1 MGKIRCAVKWGLNI
15 LNAYLT
21 SAVVRSSRGVSG
33 RAWPLRITNPCRP
46 RYFGAR
52 WFSRR
57 LTEYATRRTHMHDR
71 SQGSLESPK
80 TPTQRFYV
88 EIEKEIGHA
97 FKIEPK
103 PITVTIRRGYSISTF
118 WPKNPKS
125 TVALAD
131 FWTHFWHFST
141 HLAFPSLMAR
151 NRHCYWF
158 GIRVAANTTKNQ
170 IAISAKA
177 ASLNP
182 PDMLNSVLA
191 FSAFP
196 CRNP

>member
-15 LNAYLT
+15 LNACLT

-80 TPTQRFYV
+80 APTQPAILCEDREGDRSRIQNTAQTDYGNDSSRIFNFYLLAQESYSRFS
-88 EIEKEIGHA
+88 GLLD
-97 FKIEPK
+97 
-103 PITVTIRRGYSISTF
+103 
-118 WPKNPKS
+118 
-125 TVALAD
+125 AL
-131 FWTHFWHFST
+131 
-141 HLAFPSLMAR
+141 LAFQHASSL
-151 NRHCYWF
+151 
-158 GIRVAANTTKNQ
+158 
-170 IAISAKA
+170 
-177 ASLNP
+177 
-182 PDMLNSVLA
+182 SV
-191 FSAFP
+191 SDG
-196 CRNP
+196 